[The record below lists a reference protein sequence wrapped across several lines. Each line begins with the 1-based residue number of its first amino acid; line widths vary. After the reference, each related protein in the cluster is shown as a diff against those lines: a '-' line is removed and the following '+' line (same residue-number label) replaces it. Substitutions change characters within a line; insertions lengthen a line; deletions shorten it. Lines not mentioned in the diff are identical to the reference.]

1 MSKTLVFAH
10 GWGSGPF
17 VWKEMKEAFSDYDCH
32 FINMGFLGE
41 EDLNV
46 PTGKFIGI
54 GHSLGG
60 SWLLKHHA
68 DQMEAFVSIG
78 SFNCFYTHIPTHFL
92 SAMKRNIAKDA
103 ATQLKD
109 FWHHA
114 GLDKKDGFK
123 ELKPAKLIEGLA
135 WLSKWKSEIP
145 TNLPIRVLAS
155 HDDQI
160 VPEKMTMDIWSNHD
174 IDWVDGGGHIL
185 PLTQSKWCIEK
196 TQEFLNELK

>member
-1 MSKTLVFAH
+1 MTKTIVFAH

-17 VWKEMKEAFSDYDCH
+17 VWKDMIEAFSDYECH
-32 FINMGFLGE
+32 MIDMGFFGD

-46 PTGKFIGI
+46 PERKFIGI

-60 SWLLKHHA
+60 SWLLKNHA

-78 SFNCFYTHIPTHFL
+78 SFNCFYKHIPTHFL

-103 ATQLKD
+103 FTQLKD

-123 ELKPAKLIEGLA
+123 ELKAQKLIQGLT
-135 WLSKWKSEIP
+135 WLSKWENNIP
-145 TNLPIRVLAS
+145 HNLPIRVLAS
-155 HDDQI
+155 RNDQI
-160 VPEKMTMDIWSNHD
+160 VPEKMTFDIWGNHQ
-174 IDWVDGGGHIL
+174 IDWVDDGGHML
-185 PLTQSKWCIEK
+185 PLTQSQWCIEK
-196 TQEFLNELK
+196 AKEFINDLE